1 MIQEVVE
8 SVAPVRQAVN
18 SLSAGET
25 MWPHRRTDVQELMN
39 ASFEKE
45 VVGLF
50 ALEAHEWLAQIQRAL
65 KMLTEGDDQAVRPKL
80 YGIIL
85 QGITNLAKSAATVQL
100 SAIEQM
106 TMNLL
111 PILHEVRRQELRPA
125 AAALNWFHEGLA
137 SISTAVHRLTNVHA
151 EHPIVQF
158 PNGQGSS
165 IEAPSSHSL
174 SNHKQVDTPQPVIQS
189 SEASEPPLLKALRAL
204 QQARARSVQPTRDV
218 LEAVIMRAG
227 HEAGEISVSVIERIL
242 NELHGLDEQFLECF
256 NRRVPVII
264 QALHNLRSQET
275 TDSVSPSQLDPI
287 VCEVDALYDL
297 ANRVQAS
304 MMTMFLH
311 GLRSFLLYDRA
322 NRVQASMMTMILHGL
337 RSFLP
342 VSAYRKASTLPQWL
356 EMVEA
361 RVQTLIPMAEQW
373 VNIGRTERADI
384 SEILRA

>member
-1 MIQEVVE
+1 MRNQ
-8 SVAPVRQAVN
+8 
-18 SLSAGET
+18 
-25 MWPHRRTDVQELMN
+25 RRPFN
-39 ASFEKE
+39 
-45 VVGLF
+45 
-50 ALEAHEWLAQIQRAL
+50 
-65 KMLTEGDDQAVRPKL
+65 
-80 YGIIL
+80 Y
-85 QGITNLAKSAATVQL
+85 

-106 TMNLL
+106 AMNLL

-242 NELHGLDEQFLECF
+242 NDLHGLDEQFLECF
-256 NRRVPVII
+256 NPRVPG
-264 QALHNLRSQET
+264 HHTST
-275 TDSVSPSQLDPI
+275 SQLTKSGIRPI
-287 VCEVDALYDL
+287 L
-297 ANRVQAS
+297 
-304 MMTMFLH
+304 
-311 GLRSFLLYDRA
+311 
-322 NRVQASMMTMILHGL
+322 
-337 RSFLP
+337 
-342 VSAYRKASTLPQWL
+342 
-356 EMVEA
+356 
-361 RVQTLIPMAEQW
+361 
-373 VNIGRTERADI
+373 
-384 SEILRA
+384 

>member
-1 MIQEVVE
+1 V
-8 SVAPVRQAVN
+8 
-18 SLSAGET
+18 
-25 MWPHRRTDVQELMN
+25 N
-39 ASFEKE
+39 ASLEKE

-50 ALEAHEWLAQIQRAL
+50 ALEAHEWLAQIHRAL
-65 KMLTEGDDQAVRPKL
+65 KKLTEGDNQAVRPKL

-100 SAIEQM
+100 SGIEQM
-106 TMNLL
+106 ATNLL

-125 AAALNWFHEGLA
+125 AAGLNWLHEGLA
-137 SISTAVHRLTNVHA
+137 RISTAVHRLTNDHA
-151 EHPIVQF
+151 EQPIVQF
-158 PNGQGSS
+158 PNGEDSP
-165 IEAPSSHSL
+165 IEVQSSHSL
-174 SNHKQVDTPQPVIQS
+174 STRRQVATPQPVIQS

-218 LEAVIMRAG
+218 LEAIILRAE
-227 HEAGEISVSVIERIL
+227 HEAGEIGVSVLERIL
-242 NELHGLDEQFLECF
+242 KELHRLDEQFLEDV

-275 TDSVSPSQLDPI
+275 TDSVTTSQLDPM

-297 ANRVQAS
+297 ANHVQAS

-311 GLRSFLLYDRA
+311 GLRSFLL
-322 NRVQASMMTMILHGL
+322 
-337 RSFLP
+337 